1 MWVENVLLQIAGLLL
16 SYLTVI
22 LGYLKYQDSKK
33 TKREKEAEKRREDKE
48 KLYKLQN
55 ERALSEFRVVI
66 NEDIREI
73 LNKTLTNYTPTWKID
88 EDNDKIVGKLKAIE
102 EGMDATRE
110 QLRQAEIQ
118 GLGIEIMKYAE
129 DLRNGVKKSRHSYQH
144 LVEAYDRYKELGG
157 NHYVDIEFEFI
168 KGEMDEQVI

>member
-1 MWVENVLLQIAGLLL
+1 VENILLQIGGLLL

-22 LGYLKYQDSKK
+22 LGYLKFQDSKK
-33 TKREKEAEKRREDKE
+33 AQREKEREKQREEKE

-73 LNKTLTNYTPTWKID
+73 MNKTLTNYPPTWKII
-88 EDNDKIVGKLKAIE
+88 EDNDKIVGRLKGLE
-102 EGMDATRE
+102 EGMNETRD
-110 QLRQAEIQ
+110 QLRKAEIQ

-129 DLRNGVKKSRHSYQH
+129 DLRNNMKKSRNSYQH
-144 LVEAYDRYKELGG
+144 IAEAYDRYKELGG
-157 NHYVDIEFEFI
+157 NHYVDIEFEYI
-168 KGEMDEQVI
+168 KEAMENAKD